1 MDRFAML
8 LESFPAFLCL
18 VRNSDMLISV
28 LTDIP
33 PFHVSSYDVTKHA
46 PGLRAHHVGAIGL
59 TRTPRFAI
67 RNAISCSRGCASY
80 TSVVAGP
87 DQKISVIEDND
98 QQHNRNG
105 NRNEY
110 EDEK

>member
-1 MDRFAML
+1 ML

-18 VRNSDMLISV
+18 VRNSDVLISF
-28 LTDIP
+28 LTEIHS
-33 PFHVSSYDVTKHA
+33 FHVSSYDVTKHA

-67 RNAISCSRGCASY
+67 RNAMSCSRGCASY

-98 QQHNRNG
+98 QQHNRN
-105 NRNEY
+105 RNCNHNEHK
-110 EDEK
+110 DEK